1 MQLLQLI
8 FYVVLSALVVFGEE
22 VVGLDSGSN
31 ETAQNE
37 SQFIDFNVT
46 YNILEKPAFDLSAGL
61 EFSMEEIATFNYSF
75 TNNENSNIS
84 VIGVAGTVVANP
96 EGYQVANITEQS
108 IGPVPIAVNE
118 TANFQSGIQLL
129 LPEGAFYLLPVL
141 FVLKDDKVMKIGIRP
156 LLINV
161 NPPPMSLLNP
171 SFLSVQILLG
181 LLIAAAT
188 YVFLALR
195 KPGTRKKTS
204 EKVSVEPVDHSW
216 LPDTYKTPKKPLK

>member
-1 MQLLQLI
+1 MQLYQLI
-8 FYVVLSALVVFGEE
+8 FYVILSALTVFAEE
-22 VVGLDSGSN
+22 VVDRGSN

-46 YNILEKPAFDLSAGL
+46 YNIVEKPAFDPSAGL

-84 VIGVAGTVVANP
+84 VIGVAGTVIANP

-108 IGPVPIAVNE
+108 VGPVPIAVNE

-141 FVLKDDKVMKIGIRP
+141 FILKDEKVMKIGIRP

-188 YVFLALR
+188 YVFLALK
-195 KPGTRKKTS
+195 KPDPRKKTS
-204 EKVSVEPVDHSW
+204 EKVSLGPVDHSW
-216 LPDTYKTPKKPLK
+216 LPDTYKTPKNPLK